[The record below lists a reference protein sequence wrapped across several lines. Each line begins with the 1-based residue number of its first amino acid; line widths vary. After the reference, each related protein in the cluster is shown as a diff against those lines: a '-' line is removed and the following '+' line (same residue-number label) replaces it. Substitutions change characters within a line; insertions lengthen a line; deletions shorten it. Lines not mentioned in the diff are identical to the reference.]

1 MIGRGRQGDVY
12 LYEVT
17 EQDLLLDEGIA
28 AAYRA
33 GNVLMF
39 GDRHNVDLGNEFA
52 RAEDLAA
59 AREYLSREDWRSGW
73 QEDEHLSKLTALKSQ
88 IDSRDESLRNL
99 TEKIEQRDELLR
111 DLSESLKTQK
121 QDNELLHAQL
131 EWTRT
136 QLAVDELKRNELVDD
151 LQHVSEETH
160 TIESTLERVMDEKFR
175 LEQELAERITDL
187 VELNLQNDDLKRQ
200 LLAPPVPPE
209 PNIPN
214 IPSIPPA
221 AAQRGAEPSAAGAAF
236 MPGTAGAAWMATA
249 ATAGEMAAGA
259 QSLDATTLGI
269 DDSRVF
275 TMASGKKIHVL
286 HEFPAAPKQTAA
298 ARVAHA
304 VVSLLRIVA
313 IVIFAALVLG
323 TASVVAT
330 AQVNGISF
338 GAALD
343 LIMGSVGLA

>member
-17 EQDLLLDEGIA
+17 EQDLLFDDGTA
-28 AAYRA
+28 TAYHA

-39 GDRHNVDLGNEFA
+39 VDRHNVGLGNEFA
-52 RAEDLAA
+52 RADDLAA

-73 QEDEHLSKLTALKSQ
+73 QEDEHLSRLTALKSQ

-200 LLAPPVPPE
+200 LSAPPAPTWPPGS
-209 PNIPN
+209 P
-214 IPSIPPA
+214 
-221 AAQRGAEPSAAGAAF
+221 EPSAPNTSPTAAPGDAVPSVPGAVGGMATGA
-236 MPGTAGAAWMATA
+236 PGIATA
-249 ATAGEMAAGA
+249 AV
-259 QSLDATTLGI
+259 
-269 DDSRVF
+269 DSEDLRVL

-304 VVSLLRIVA
+304 VVSLLRVVA

-330 AQVNGISF
+330 AQVNGISL

-343 LIMGSVGLA
+343 LIMGSIGLA

>member
-39 GDRHNVDLGNEFA
+39 GDRHSVDLGNEFA

-73 QEDEHLSKLTALKSQ
+73 QEDEHLSKLAALKSQ
-88 IDSRDESLRNL
+88 IDSQDESLRSL

-111 DLSESLKTQK
+111 DLSESLKTQR
-121 QDNELLHAQL
+121 QDNELLHVQL
-131 EWTRT
+131 ERTRA
-136 QLAVDELKRNELVDD
+136 QLAVDELKHNELFDD
-151 LQHVSEETH
+151 LQQVSAETH
-160 TIESTLERVMDEKFR
+160 TIENTLERVMDEKFR

-200 LLAPPVPPE
+200 LLTPPE
-209 PNIPN
+209 PPTVAEKNREN
-214 IPSIPPA
+214 HAPA
-221 AAQRGAEPSAAGAAF
+221 HASALEATGLAAEATDAAGA
-236 MPGTAGAAWMATA
+236 GRHGIDTA
-249 ATAGEMAAGA
+249 ALNT
-259 QSLDATTLGI
+259 
-269 DDSRVF
+269 DDSRVL

-304 VVSLLRIVA
+304 VVSLLRVVA
-313 IVIFAALVLG
+313 IVIFAALVLS
-323 TASVVAT
+323 TASIVAT

-338 GAALD
+338 GAALN
-343 LIMGSVGLA
+343 LIMGSVGLS